1 MFDAN
6 DILARLRNGESVDD
20 IASAMTSM
28 LNDAEATYKKEQEQ
42 EAEKAK
48 TLATRKRAAAETI
61 FSGVVDY
68 FMAIGQPEIL
78 NDYRDGKAYD
88 EAIDEI
94 VEGMDALNSTFAAL
108 STLSKSL
115 KDFDTPKATV
125 APSTIVKA
133 VPKKDR
139 SYEETIGD
147 FFKRFGL

>member
-1 MFDAN
+1 MFDTN

-20 IASAMTSM
+20 IASAMTDM
-28 LNDAEATYKKEQEQ
+28 LNDAEATYKAEQAK
-42 EAEKAK
+42 EAENAK
-48 TLATRKRAAAETI
+48 VLATRKRAAAETI

-78 NDYRDGKAYD
+78 DDYRDGKAYD

-108 STLSKSL
+108 NSLNKSL
-115 KDFDTPKATV
+115 KSFDKPKAVV
-125 APSTIVKA
+125 APSTNVRA
-133 VPKKDR
+133 TLKKER